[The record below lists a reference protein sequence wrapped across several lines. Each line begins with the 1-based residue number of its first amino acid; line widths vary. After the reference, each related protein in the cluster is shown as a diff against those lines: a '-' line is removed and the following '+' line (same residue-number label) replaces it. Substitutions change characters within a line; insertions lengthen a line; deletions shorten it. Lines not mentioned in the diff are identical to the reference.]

1 MIVRYNTRLR
11 RVSPYSP
18 WLKQR
23 NQLNNIKI
31 LIK

>member
-1 MIVRYNTRLR
+1 MIAKYNNWLR
-11 RVSPYSP
+11 RVLPYSP

-23 NQLNNIKI
+23 NPLNNIKI

>member
-1 MIVRYNTRLR
+1 MTVRYNTRLR

-23 NQLNNIKI
+23 NPLNNIKI